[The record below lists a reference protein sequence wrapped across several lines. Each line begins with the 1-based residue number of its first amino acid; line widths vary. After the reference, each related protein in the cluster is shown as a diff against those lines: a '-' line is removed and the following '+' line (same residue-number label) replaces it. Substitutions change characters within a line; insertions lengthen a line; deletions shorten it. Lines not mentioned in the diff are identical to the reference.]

1 MKPIMRCRSIS
12 DCSHDFRAFCQLSLL
27 TISLTNSYIQ
37 EGGEQIIVEFTC
49 SSRFTYRFLKVSRWL
64 FARNRWKPSIYGVWR
79 GPHTTTHVF
88 RSRRRRFP
96 PEPHSSDADIYIY
109 IYNIASFLTFPNL
122 DKKNISP
129 IFWSEMP
136 RGTFWSSYWPCVK
149 RGWFLF
155 NYSNFSLTLIRWL
168 AAIQRLF
175 LEALLPGVAKH
186 SYLSVTVNNVSIIYS
201 DKRKKVFVTIGK
213 GE

>member
-1 MKPIMRCRSIS
+1 M
-12 DCSHDFRAFCQLSLL
+12 
-27 TISLTNSYIQ
+27 
-37 EGGEQIIVEFTC
+37 
-49 SSRFTYRFLKVSRWL
+49 L
-64 FARNRWKPSIYGVWR
+64 FANSRSSQFRWPTPIYRKAANKSSLNLLAAAASHIVFSRSPDDYLPEIDGSQVYMVCDA
-79 GPHTTTHVF
+79 GHIPQHMCSDLEDEGFHLSHTHQMQ
-88 RSRRRRFP
+88 
-96 PEPHSSDADIYIY
+96 IYIY